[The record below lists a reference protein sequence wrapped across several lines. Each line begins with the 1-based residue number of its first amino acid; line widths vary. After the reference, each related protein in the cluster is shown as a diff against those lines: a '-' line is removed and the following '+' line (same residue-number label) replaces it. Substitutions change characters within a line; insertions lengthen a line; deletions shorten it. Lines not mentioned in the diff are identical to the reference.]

1 MAEKPIAIFRTKGQ
15 ILTAR
20 DMDKIKL
27 SDEVISNSDF
37 QTAKMN
43 DLLAFKVVSGSDYTA
58 IEVKAVQNNPKAFME
73 MAFGS
78 VQDVQA

>member
-1 MAEKPIAIFRTKGQ
+1 MTKKPIAIFRTKGQ

-20 DMDKIKL
+20 DMNKVKL
-27 SDEVISNSDF
+27 SDEVISNPDF

-73 MAFGS
+73 MAFGDIES
-78 VQDVQA
+78 GKA